1 VSKTYF
7 FVGTPLELTEQEV
20 YHLQKYCKKAR
31 AKGQIV
37 QVEAPQLGH
46 AFEID
51 LAALA
56 TPVLL
61 DCARCRQAHAESCCE
76 GGFPFPPTED
86 LLPVLD
92 ILSPLIAARHLDEA
106 AQVRIKERGLFDAY
120 LETAGHPTIAAA
132 EEGNCLFCRVEEDGP
147 ACAAHRFALEQGRAP
162 HELKPLSC
170 LLYPLDLIADE
181 DGTLLLTALTADTA
195 RFSRWGEDYRLDF
208 LCANLDLREKVA
220 AGETDGMRPNILLNM
235 DERAFA
241 PERYRPAFLEGRDTL
256 IARYGLELYNQIEA
270 LMGGKS

>member
-1 VSKTYF
+1 MSKTYF
-7 FVGTPLELTEQEV
+7 FVGTPLELTEGEA
-20 YHLQKYCKKAR
+20 YHLQKYSKKAR

-37 QVEAPQLGH
+37 QVHAPHLPH
-46 AFEID
+46 PFAID

-61 DCARCRQAHAESCCE
+61 DCERCHQAHAESCCE
-76 GGFPFPPTED
+76 GGFPFPPTAD

-92 ILSPLIAARHLDEA
+92 LFSPLIAGRHLDAA
-106 AQVRIKERGLFDAY
+106 AQAQIRERGLFAAH
-120 LETAGHPTIAAA
+120 LETAGHPTIGTA
-132 EEGNCLFCRVEEDGP
+132 EGGNCLFCRVEGEGP

-181 DGTLLLTALTADTA
+181 TGSVLLTALTAETA

-208 LCANLDLREKVA
+208 LCANRDLRERVA
-220 AGETDGMRPNILLNM
+220 AGEPEGLRPNIRREL
-235 DERAFA
+235 DGQSFA
-241 PERYRPAFLEGRDTL
+241 LERYRPAYQAGRETL
-256 IARYGLELYNQIEA
+256 IARYGLELYTEIEA
-270 LMGGKS
+270 LMGGNA